1 MEELSIWV
9 DEDDPYDEKTKKK
22 VFTLQ
27 KEVDPLGIRQTFPR
41 LVEHWPLLAFPN
53 PSSSVSP

>member
-1 MEELSIWV
+1 MWV

-41 LVEHWPLLAFPN
+41 
-53 PSSSVSP
+53 